1 MNVYDL
7 RVIFLKNQ
15 FSSIMAVL
23 RSWAEGPPDCGLS
36 QKLHEVV
43 VYHNKFGK
51 YNNCFL
57 DISELSEIKR
67 NLILARSLHL

>member
-23 RSWAEGPPDCGLS
+23 RSWAEGPPDCGFS
-36 QKLHEVV
+36 QKPPKFV
-43 VYHNKFGK
+43 VYHNKIEK
-51 YNNCFL
+51 YNNCFFV
-57 DISELSEIKR
+57 ISELSEIKR